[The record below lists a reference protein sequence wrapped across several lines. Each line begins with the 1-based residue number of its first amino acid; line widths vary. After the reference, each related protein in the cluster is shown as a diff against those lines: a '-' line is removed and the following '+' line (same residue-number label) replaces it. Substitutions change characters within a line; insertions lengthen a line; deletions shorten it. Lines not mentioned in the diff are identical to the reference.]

1 MVKKIIYILLI
12 GIGIFLRVYQIT
24 SLPAGLFMDEV
35 SIAVNAKTIAQSGT
49 DEYGRHLPFGFESV
63 SDYKMPGYIYA
74 TAGWFKLLG
83 PQLITVRITALLSGI
98 ISIGLLGYLLF
109 LLFPEKKDIGFI
121 GAVVTALCLYEIHFS
136 RIAYES
142 MFATMA
148 MLLYF
153 ISFFHILKKPKHYWW
168 YGIGAF
174 FFILSCWTYPAPK
187 FIMPLVTAGMLGAFL
202 FITPEKYDK
211 KRVLFLSLFFLGI
224 AFIAYIPSLLHP
236 IFDSRP
242 ISYITEGTDGSVW
255 QILTKKGPY
264 ILSSWLRIFNFEFLF
279 DKGDTFAYRHG
290 TKETGI
296 FMSIFLLPFVIGI
309 GTFLKE
315 FRFTKVTFVFLA
327 LLTLIAGL
335 PSALTSETPYGPR
348 LVPMMIPLISFVSL
362 GVVSLLEIIEKQKQW
377 LKIGIL
383 SFFLLMLGF
392 QTVLFFHVYF
402 VHFKTTS
409 LPEFPKAE
417 TELGQFV
424 KTVHAKSPQTK
435 IYAFND
441 KSCHLWGHDDLHLW
455 YFADLPNDTMILWN
469 NAFRKIR
476 YAYGS
481 PFDAYDNVVIPRNEV
496 NNLIL
501 YSGYDEMEKAPSGS
515 FLIRCG
521 FFAPT
526 INQKTEK
533 VVKIFYMYESV
544 QREPYYVIS
553 QRK

>member
-1 MVKKIIYILLI
+1 MVKKIVLI
-12 GIGIFLRVYQIT
+12 FLICIGIFLRLYLVT

-98 ISIGLLGYLLF
+98 ITIGLIGYLLM
-109 LLFPEKKDIGFI
+109 LLFPEKKDIGLV
-121 GAVVTALCLYEIHFS
+121 GAAVTALCLYEIHFS

-142 MFATMA
+142 MFATMS
-148 MLLYF
+148 MLIYF
-153 ISFFHILKKPKHYWW
+153 ISFFKLLTHPKKYWW

-187 FIMPLVTAGMLGAFL
+187 FIMPLLTAGLLGTFL
-202 FITPEKYDK
+202 LITPEKHTK
-211 KRVLFLSLFFLGI
+211 KQVIVLSLFFLGI

-236 IFDSRP
+236 IFDKRP
-242 ISYITEGTDGSVW
+242 ISYITEGTDGSLV
-255 QILTKKGPY
+255 QILMKKGPS

-296 FMSIFLLPFVIGI
+296 FMNIFLLPFLIGI
-309 GTFLKE
+309 LLFLKE
-315 FRFTKVTFVFLA
+315 FRFRKVSFVFLA
-327 LLTLIAGL
+327 LLTLLAGL

-348 LVPMMIPLISFVSL
+348 LVPMMIPLITFVSL
-362 GVVSLLEIIEKQKQW
+362 GVVTLLDFLMRQNRW
-377 LKIGIL
+377 LRNVVIP
-383 SFFLLMLGF
+383 FCFLILGF
-392 QTVLFFHVYF
+392 QTLLFSHIYF

-417 TELGQFV
+417 TELGQFI
-424 KTVHAKSPQTK
+424 KAEHNTHPQTK
-435 IYAFND
+435 IYVFND
-441 KSCHLWGHDDLHLW
+441 KSCHLWGHDDLYLW
-455 YFADLPNDTMILWN
+455 YFADLPNSNMIPWN
-469 NAFRKIR
+469 TTFRSLR

-481 PFDAYDNVVIPRNEV
+481 PFDAYDNVVIPRLSFD
-496 NNLIL
+496 NLIF
-501 YSGYDEMEKAPSGS
+501 YSGYEEMEKAPAGS
-515 FLIRCG
+515 LLVRCG

-533 VVKIFYMYESV
+533 LVRIFYMYEDE
-544 QREPYYVIS
+544 QREPYYVVTK
-553 QRK
+553 RK